1 MKQLIA
7 ALVLVTLIATPHTVI
22 AEIPS
27 SYTNDNIFTAEHDRP
42 VSLFMDGAGGFY
54 GFTET
59 GFRFTQQ
66 PVTNAF
72 GVRLHKFSI
81 DQAFFYVSDQGIIE
95 ANDDLA
101 AVSIYL
107 SRNQG

>member
-1 MKQLIA
+1 MIA
-7 ALVLVTLIATPHTVI
+7 TLILTALLVSPYTVI

-42 VSLFMDGAGGFY
+42 VSLFQDGAGGFY

-72 GVRLHKFSI
+72 GIRLHKFSI

-95 ANDDLA
+95 ATDDLA